1 MAGRLPVADRWA
13 VPALLFL
20 TFSTGLVDAFCYLR
34 LGRAFVGNMTGN
46 VLLLGFSV
54 APGSGLSVA
63 GPLTA
68 MAAFA
73 AGSLLGG
80 RIGQAAGPG
89 GPRRHGG
96 RRPGAAFAGE
106 ALVFAALAAL
116 VGAGPLATTGG
127 PRYVLIAV
135 LALCL
140 GAQTSVVRLMGARDV
155 TTTVI
160 TQSLAGFAAGSALG
174 QGAEASQLR
183 KAASVV
189 TMLAG
194 AAAGALLLRVTSAG
208 VVGLAAVLVGCAA
221 ACFLLAPPPAHA
233 DPGGGPALPVR

>member
-1 MAGRLPVADRWA
+1 MAERLPVADRWA

-80 RIGQAAGPG
+80 RIGLAAGPDG
-89 GPRRHGG
+89 LGG
-96 RRPGAAFAGE
+96 RRAGVAFAGE

-116 VGAGPLATTGG
+116 VGAGLLATTGV
-127 PRYVLIAV
+127 PRSVLIAV

-174 QGAEASQLR
+174 RGAEASQMR

-194 AAAGALLLRVTSAG
+194 AAAGALLLRLTSAG

-221 ACFLLAPPPAHA
+221 GCFLPAPPPAA
-233 DPGGGPALPVR
+233 AGRAAVPRQ